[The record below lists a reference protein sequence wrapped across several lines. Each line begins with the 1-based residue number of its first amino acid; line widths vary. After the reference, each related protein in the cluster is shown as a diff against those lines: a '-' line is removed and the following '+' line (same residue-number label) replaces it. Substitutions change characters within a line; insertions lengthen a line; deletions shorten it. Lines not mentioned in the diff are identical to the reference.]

1 MLRRFNA
8 TGMSP
13 WHLLLFGLAAGIIA
27 SPAVRKGMR
36 GLMVAG
42 IKTVL
47 ATSDEIKSLGY
58 KLNEGFSDIIAD
70 ARTRQEQ
77 APSPVKEKLHA
88 AGVTAVG
95 TGLAAADKVKGVTG
109 DLKKK
114 WGELVTEAKAHQ
126 NENSEKDLDLADATI
141 ATENP
146 AG

>member
-8 TGMSP
+8 TGTST
-13 WHLLLFGLAAGIIA
+13 WNLLLFGLAAGIIA
-27 SPAVRKGMR
+27 SPAARKGMR

-42 IKTVL
+42 VKAVL

-58 KLNEGFSDIIAD
+58 KINEGFSNIMAD
-70 ARTRQEQ
+70 ARAQQAQ
-77 APSPVKEKLHA
+77 APSPVKEKLRA
-88 AGVTAVG
+88 VGVTAVG
-95 TGLAAADKVKGVTG
+95 TGLAAAGKVKGVTG

-126 NENSEKDLDLADATI
+126 NENSEKAVEDATT

-146 AG
+146 AR